1 MSKALKIIWHLDDY
15 RAYLLDE
22 MKLSLGDDLASD
34 SPLLSMSLGRKIRSA
49 LIWNLYNHSA
59 QPCPTV
65 F

>member
-1 MSKALKIIWHLDDY
+1 
-15 RAYLLDE
+15 